1 MKEGCQ
7 KRVGTLM
14 LFQHDQE
21 VTAIENVS
29 EEILQHVKQDS
40 DTKKVILTLDDKE
53 VEYENVTHVKY
64 EEDVNWDFGY

>member
-1 MKEGCQ
+1 M
-7 KRVGTLM
+7 GTLM

>member
-1 MKEGCQ
+1 
-7 KRVGTLM
+7 M